1 MPAPPGSQPPD
12 SLGDLDDLEG
22 LREDLEATRAQPTW
36 RGRAS
41 QVSGPQGSAPEVSGP
56 NPSWRARN
64 ESGQLPLGLESAS
77 PIGPGASRTQQQP
90 QGGLLDGLDSTRG
103 GSRAGEDFALTDSEG
118 PGLPAIELPEA
129 PPRTFSRSE
138 ALALLGQR
146 FEILGELGEGGMG
159 LVLKARDTSGRELAI
174 KVANSESVSQRSLLR
189 FRREGEVTA
198 QLRHPGI
205 LRVHAAGEIEGLP
218 YLAYELI
225 PDCRTLDEVTEG
237 LGVREQIEL
246 LRDVALALGH
256 AHQRGVVHRDV
267 KPDNILI
274 DPAGRVRVADFG
286 LAFMAGQDRLTQ
298 TGAMVGT
305 PYYMAPETYAGER
318 GLSGPPADVW
328 ALGVML
334 YRCLTGVYP
343 FDGRSLRELELR
355 VYQADPEPIRS
366 LAPEADAELDAIC
379 QLALEADPV
388 LRYPD
393 GNAFARDLDAW
404 LTGGDVSASEHSGF
418 QRAWRRHRSKLPY
431 LAGIGLALAI
441 LAGGVFAATRS
452 TGAAPDR
459 EPPQVF
465 LEPYPE
471 ATFAEELTL
480 RGEVQ
485 DASPWVEL
493 ELGRTKRKVLPGQ
506 KFELEAR
513 LRGGVNRLELSALD
527 EAGNAAAPLVIEVER
542 ISVPRWYRE
551 LPPER
556 RAPLPL
562 PAGLS
567 FATTR
572 GDYRF
577 ERDDSLLVYVPPA
590 TFSMGA
596 DEGEFVEHQA
606 DEGPRHQVTLSRGF
620 FLGTFEVSS
629 KQYLR
634 FCGET
639 ERKRPPAFPFEREN
653 PQRHP
658 VTQVT
663 YDDAQAYCAW
673 AGLRLP
679 SEAEWEWAARG
690 PQALLY
696 PWGQAAPQG
705 SGQCN
710 RDEGDPYETTSPCG
724 SFPRVKSPFG
734 NLDMAGN
741 VWEFVN
747 DHYAPYGAGPV
758 TDPKGPGSGEYIV
771 QRGGGWN
778 SHGTSL
784 RATERAHVH
793 PYYTNTSAGFR
804 VALGYPAKR

>member
-1 MPAPPGSQPPD
+1 MPAPPGSQPPPD
-12 SLGDLDDLEG
+12 PLDLD
-22 LREDLEATRAQPTW
+22 DLEATRAQPTW

-41 QVSGPQGSAPEVSGP
+41 RITEPEP
-56 NPSWRARN
+56 TPSWRSRN
-64 ESGQLPLGLESAS
+64 ESGSLPLGLESAG
-77 PIGPGASRTQQQP
+77 PVAPAPGASRTQHQP

-103 GSRAGEDFALTDSEG
+103 GSRGGDFALTDSEG
-118 PGLPAIELPEA
+118 PGRPAIELPDE
-129 PPRTFSRSE
+129 PPRTFSRRE
-138 ALALLGQR
+138 ALALLSQR

-159 LVLKARDTSGRELAI
+159 LVLKARDASGRELAI

-218 YLAYELI
+218 YLAYELV

-237 LGVREQIEL
+237 LDTRAQVEL

-256 AHQRGVVHRDV
+256 AHERGVVHRDV

-274 DPAGRVRVADFG
+274 DRAGRVRVADFG

-318 GLSGPPADVW
+318 GLSGPPADVR

-355 VYQADPEPIRS
+355 VYQADPESVRA
-366 LAPEADAELDAIC
+366 LAPDADAELEAIC
-379 QLALEADPV
+379 HLALEPDPV
-388 LRYPD
+388 ERYPD

-418 QRAWRRHRSKLPY
+418 QRAWRRHRSKVPY
-431 LAGIGLALAI
+431 MAGLLLALVI
-441 LAGGVFAATRS
+441 LGGGVFAATRS
-452 TGAAPDR
+452 TAAARDTLAPK
-459 EPPQVF
+459 VF
-465 LEPYPE
+465 LEPFPQ
-471 ATFAEELTL
+471 ATFEESLVL
-480 RGEVQ
+480 RGRVE
-485 DASPWVEL
+485 DASPWVEV
-493 ELGRTKRKVLPGQ
+493 ELGRAKRKVLPGQ
-506 KFELEAR
+506 SFELEVR
-513 LRGGVNRLELSALD
+513 LRGGANRFELSAVD
-527 EAGNAAAPLVIEVER
+527 EAGNAQTPLVVEVDR
-542 ISVPRWYRE
+542 VSVPRWYRE
-551 LPPER
+551 LPAER

-562 PAGLS
+562 PPGLG

-572 GDYRF
+572 GDYRY
-577 ERDDSLLVYVPPA
+577 ERDDSLLVYVPPG
-590 TFSMGA
+590 TFWMGA
-596 DEGEFVEHQA
+596 DAGEIDL
-606 DEGPRHQVTLSRGF
+606 DEDPRHQVTLTKGF
-620 FLGTFEVSS
+620 FLGTYEVSN

-634 FCGET
+634 FCLET
-639 ERKRPPAFPFEREN
+639 ERKRPPPFPFEREN
-653 PQRHP
+653 AHRHP

-663 YDDAQAYCAW
+663 WDDAQAYCGW

-679 SEAEWEWAARG
+679 TEAEWEWAARG
-690 PQALLY
+690 PEGSLY
-696 PWGQAAPQG
+696 PWGDEPPQG

-710 RDEGDPYETTSPCG
+710 RNTGDLYETTSPCG
-724 SFPRVKSPFG
+724 SFPRVKGPFG

-741 VWEFVN
+741 VWEFVS
-747 DHYAPYGAGPV
+747 DHYSSYGPEPV
-758 TDPKGPGSGEYIV
+758 SDPQGPGSGEHIV

-778 SHGTSL
+778 SDSESL
-784 RATERAHVH
+784 RATNRARVH
-793 PYYTNTSAGFR
+793 PYYTNTAAGFR
-804 VALGYPAKR
+804 VALGYPEAR